1 LRGEPSRDDTLD
13 MAEPPLPT
21 LIVVSGPP
29 GAGKTTLAHALANE
43 IPCPAICRDEI
54 KEGMAHS
61 QPGDFH
67 GELGDPLTV
76 RTVPLF
82 FEVLRVLLAGGVTV
96 VAEAAFQDRV
106 WRPGLEPL
114 TELAQIRIVQCHV
127 DHAVSY
133 ERAVRRGAES
143 EHRRKAHGDSTI
155 GRQPEEWAHAFES
168 FDRVSVSAPS
178 IDVDTTDGY
187 EPDLPAIVEFVNRA

>member
-1 LRGEPSRDDTLD
+1 ML
-13 MAEPPLPT
+13 AH
-21 LIVVSGPP
+21 
-29 GAGKTTLAHALANE
+29 TLANA

-54 KEGMAHS
+54 KEGMAHA
-61 QPGDFH
+61 QPADFQ
-67 GELGDPLTV
+67 GEHGDPLTV

-114 TELAQIRIVQCHV
+114 TEFAHLRIVQCHV
-127 DHAVSY
+127 DHAISF
-133 ERAVRRGAES
+133 ERAVRRSADRG
-143 EHRRKAHGDSTI
+143 HHTRAHGDSTL
-155 GRQPEEWAHAFES
+155 GKQSEDWARAFES
-168 FDRVSVSAPS
+168 FDRVSIPAPS

-187 EPDLPAIVEFVNRA
+187 APELAKVIEFINRA